1 MCVFVKLM
9 YIFLFNFLINKM
21 DMSIYATYTKGYQGY
36 IPKIQREEVVNRI
49 QHSKHI
55 PGYQGFISSVKAENK
70 FGDSYGKVTA
80 LSLAKSIPKGSDVPP
95 YSRYTSTMRESFVN
109 QRNVKT
115 MSTAELLGVTSRK
128 DTYKKPIPIDTINK
142 FFGIEPKHTNDE
154 VLQKQ
159 SLDHN
164 YDNFWSFVESNQID
178 YNERPPEGYQES
190 NNAFWG
196 IGKTV
201 QEVHPGIFNITI

>member
-1 MCVFVKLM
+1 
-9 YIFLFNFLINKM
+9 M
-21 DMSIYATYTKGYQGY
+21 DYNIYSTYTKGYQGY
-36 IPKIQREEVVNRI
+36 IPKIQHEEVVNRI

-55 PGYQGFISSVKAENK
+55 PGYQGFIPSVKAENK

-80 LSLAKSIPKGSDVPP
+80 QSLSKTIPRGSDVPP

-109 QRNVKT
+109 QRSVVT

-142 FFGIEPKHTNDE
+142 FFGIDPKLHSNDE

-159 SLDHN
+159 TSEQN
-164 YDNFWSFVESNQID
+164 YNNFWSFVESNQLNNI
-178 YNERPPEGYQES
+178 ERAPEGFCES

-201 QEVHPGIFNITI
+201 QEQHPGIFFVNI